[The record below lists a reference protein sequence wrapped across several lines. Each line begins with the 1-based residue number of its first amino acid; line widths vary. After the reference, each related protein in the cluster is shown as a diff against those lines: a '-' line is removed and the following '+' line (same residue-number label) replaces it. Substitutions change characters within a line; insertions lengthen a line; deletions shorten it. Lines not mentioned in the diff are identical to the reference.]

1 MTPTTTTPAPR
12 ATTRPTNRK
21 QRASVRAQ
29 RGKRCGCVSIS
40 YEEARLTA
48 PVPYL

>member
-1 MTPTTTTPAPR
+1 MKQNN
-12 ATTRPTNRK
+12 TTRRRTTRARAVTH
-21 QRASVRAQ
+21 RASVRAQ